1 MGVVVDG
8 RDHARSYEQPIG
20 SFEGHLSRPGPTT
33 AAGPP
38 GALAFAAV
46 ARTVLNTFRNRG
58 EDISRLE
65 GFSDTAFGFAI
76 TLLVVSLAA
85 PTRFAELLQLMRGLP
100 AFAVTFFLVATIW
113 YSQYT
118 FFRRY
123 GLGDFAT
130 VVLNLVLLF
139 VVLFY
144 VYPLKFLFG
153 LVFQPRADA
162 IRDQDVPTL
171 FLIYGVGFA
180 AVSLVLALLYVHAF
194 RHRAQLQLTPW
205 EEFVTRLSVADN
217 LAMMCIGLLSAGLA
231 QVVPAPY
238 TATVAGFAYFSIALP
253 KTIFGTMRGRRARS
267 LVTV

>member
-1 MGVVVDG
+1 M
-8 RDHARSYEQPIG
+8 AR
-20 SFEGHLSRPGPTT
+20 
-33 AAGPP
+33 AVPP
-38 GALAFAAV
+38 
-46 ARTVLNTFRNRG
+46 TFRNRG

-85 PTRFAELLQLMRGLP
+85 PTHFTELLQLIRGLP

-123 GLGDFAT
+123 GLGDLTT
-130 VVLNLVLLF
+130 VILNLALLF

-171 FLIYGVGFA
+171 FLIYGLGFA
-180 AVSLVLALLYVHAF
+180 AVSLVLALLYFHAY
-194 RHRAQLQLTPW
+194 RQRAELELTPW
-205 EEFVTRLSVADN
+205 EAFVTRLSIADN
-217 LAMMCIGLLSAGLA
+217 LAVMCVGLLSAGLA
-231 QVVPAPY
+231 QLVPAPY
-238 TATVAGFAYFSIALP
+238 TSTIAGYVYFGVAVP
-253 KTIFGTMRGRRARS
+253 KTVIGTIRGRRARG
-267 LVTV
+267 LAAV

>member
-1 MGVVVDG
+1 MG
-8 RDHARSYEQPIG
+8 SP
-20 SFEGHLSRPGPTT
+20 EGHLSRPRPTT

-46 ARTVLNTFRNRG
+46 ARIVLNTFRNRG

-171 FLIYGVGFA
+171 FLIYGIGFA

-217 LAMMCIGLLSAGLA
+217 LAMMCVGLLSASLA

-253 KTIFGTMRGRRARS
+253 KTIIGSMRGRRARS